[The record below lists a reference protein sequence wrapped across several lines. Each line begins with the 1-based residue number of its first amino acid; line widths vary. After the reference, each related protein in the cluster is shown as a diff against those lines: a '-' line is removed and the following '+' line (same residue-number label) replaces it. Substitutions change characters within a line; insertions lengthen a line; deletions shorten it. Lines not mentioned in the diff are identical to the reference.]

1 MPDTTNTDSTKVAVG
16 SALVTGAIFVAPT
29 TVALPTDASTALAE
43 GFKCLGFTSDAGLTL
58 SESSSTNSLRV
69 WEGLAEA
76 RTIKTERTEQMKFTP
91 VQVNADVAKTIWGDD
106 HVTAD
111 TSTGALSIGHHGGTL
126 PPIHIVVEM
135 VPFDGAVQRLAG
147 KVQLTEI
154 GDATYD
160 GQSFEGRELTFNCLV
175 DSTGHTLHEYVAY
188 TN

>member
-1 MPDTTNTDSTKVAVG
+1 MPNSNQTDGTKVAVG

-43 GFKCLGFTSDAGLTL
+43 GFKCLGFTSDAGVLL

-69 WEGLAEA
+69 WEGLSES

-91 VQVNADVAKTIWGDD
+91 VEINDLVAKTTWGED
-106 HVTAD
+106 HVSVDAT
-111 TSTGALSIGHHGGTL
+111 TGALSIGHHGGTVA
-126 PPIHIVVEM
+126 PIHIVVEM
-135 VPFDGAVQRLAG
+135 VPFEGAVQRLAG

-160 GQSFEGRELTFNCLV
+160 GQGFEGRELTFNCLV

-188 TN
+188 N